1 MKIQGN
7 MQIQKIMQG
16 YKKTQ
21 ATAMNQDQVSMKKDD
36 LQISQ
41 AAKEV
46 LVAVN
51 ALKSGSTEERA
62 KKLEELRSLIEKGE
76 YHPSSEDVAAKILES
91 IKFDK

>member
-1 MKIQGN
+1 
-7 MQIQKIMQG
+7 
-16 YKKTQ
+16 
-21 ATAMNQDQVSMKKDD
+21 
-36 LQISQ
+36 
-41 AAKEV
+41 
-46 LVAVN
+46 VN